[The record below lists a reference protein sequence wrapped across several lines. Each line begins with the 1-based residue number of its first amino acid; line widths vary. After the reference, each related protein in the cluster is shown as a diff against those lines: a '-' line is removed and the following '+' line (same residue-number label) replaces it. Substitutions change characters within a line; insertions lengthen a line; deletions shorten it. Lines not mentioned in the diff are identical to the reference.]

1 MAYFNHAFTKMFL
14 GTQVSGS
21 GTGENPNANL
31 VDGFLI
37 TAGKHSVVLSET
49 SATAADNYG
58 PGSYGF
64 FDPNTWLSVNE
75 ASLTPGNCCPLVL
88 ASASLLSKDKLNQYI
103 GGYKESNKSKM
114 INPRYIQRVYRVDSC
129 TPQQSVI
136 SIGTTP
142 QTGAGIATLGATVL
156 GTETYVNGTYTN
168 INLTGGT
175 GSSAKATV
183 VVVANAVS
191 SITLTSAGIAYTAG
205 DVLTLASAA
214 VATPGSL
221 TELVAGTST
230 TITVATAA
238 VTTNIGFQ
246 GGTVQANCCYNYL
259 CGETYYLRIDIKGSP
274 ALRFL
279 NHNAYQTLSAYTG
292 CCSGPTP
299 TNVDPTLV
307 YLAWAKAL
315 VLNNYLKDLVA
326 PVVYDYTGVAWYA
339 PGTTVTYDG
348 TNTPVTTAQWWT
360 SPTGVDQYAA
370 SVQAGA
376 WVDECTAGMRLFGAY
391 VETKF
396 GNCSFQIVD
405 FFEKEPV
412 RLYASLV
419 DFNGDPCVF
428 EGLCV
433 YNDCLGVQ
441 GMGFGEQV
449 VRDLILAE
457 SYLQNFFATDIR
469 IREITQ
475 GDQIL
480 NSVSRNALYT
490 RYYIL
495 HNVPRFNNPSGVFDN
510 DRYMLEIIT
519 NGVNTDLE
527 DFLNA
532 WLEACPNC
540 VTLETEDCTH
550 CDVIAD

>member
-14 GTQVSGS
+14 GTQVSGA
-21 GTGENPNANL
+21 GAGQNPNTNL

-142 QTGAGIATLGATVL
+142 QTAI
-156 GTETYVNGTYTN
+156 
-168 INLTGGT
+168 
-175 GSSAKATV
+175 
-183 VVVANAVS
+183 
-191 SITLTSAGIAYTAG
+191 
-205 DVLTLASAA
+205 
-214 VATPGSL
+214 PGL
-221 TELVAGTST
+221 PAD
-230 TITVATAA
+230 
-238 VTTNIGFQ
+238 NFQ

-339 PGTTVTYDG
+339 PGTTETYDG
-348 TNTPVTTAQWWT
+348 TMTTVTTAQWWT

-370 SVQAGA
+370 SPQASA

-419 DFNGDPCVF
+419 DYNGDPCVF

-433 YNDCLGVQ
+433 YNDCRGVQ

-480 NSVSRNALYT
+480 NSVSRDALYT

-495 HNVPRFNNPSGVFDN
+495 HNVPRFNNPTGVFDN

-519 NGVNTDLE
+519 NGANGDLE

-532 WLEACPNC
+532 WLDACPNC

-550 CDVIAD
+550 CDVEPDEAAGPVPPTPEV